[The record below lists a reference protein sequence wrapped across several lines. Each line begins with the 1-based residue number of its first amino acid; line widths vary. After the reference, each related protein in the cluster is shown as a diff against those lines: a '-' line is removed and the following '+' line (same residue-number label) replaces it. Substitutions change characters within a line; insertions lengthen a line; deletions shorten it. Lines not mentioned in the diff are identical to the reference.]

1 MPVNRLSR
9 LSATPGEPATPSR
22 QNDDRTSYVRCRST
36 DSADSSDSAPPRA
49 NLRQLVARTT
59 TESRRL
65 EGVLCSAQSCSGR
78 RVGKRTTSR
87 IEAEAVS
94 SITDRQHDGEGKS
107 VEVRYAIGGRR
118 L

>member
-49 NLRQLVARTT
+49 NLRQLVAGTT
-59 TESRRL
+59 TERRRL
-65 EGVLCSAQSCSGR
+65 EGVLCSALLSPARGGGWGRGLRHGSRRGR
-78 RVGKRTTSR
+78 RGASRESGKGWWWEEVG
-87 IEAEAVS
+87 
-94 SITDRQHDGEGKS
+94 H
-107 VEVRYAIGGRR
+107 
-118 L
+118 